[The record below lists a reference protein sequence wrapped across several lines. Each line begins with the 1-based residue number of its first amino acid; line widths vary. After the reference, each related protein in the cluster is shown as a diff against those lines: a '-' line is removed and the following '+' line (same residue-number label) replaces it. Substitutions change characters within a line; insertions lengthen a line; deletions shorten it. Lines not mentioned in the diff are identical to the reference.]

1 MSNWEGERPTK
12 HYTHVAQ
19 LTASGGY
26 EHHLHA
32 TAKKAW
38 VDYTIS
44 GDFCNIKSGH
54 RWSIAKLYNVNSNIL
69 LQLFFNDY
77 PV

>member
-1 MSNWEGERPTK
+1 MSHN
-12 HYTHVAQ
+12 
-19 LTASGGY
+19 SGGY
-26 EHHLHA
+26 EHHLRA

-44 GDFCNIKSGH
+44 GDLCNIKSGH

-69 LQLFFNDY
+69 LQLLF
-77 PV
+77 